1 MAFVLYG
8 DAKATLTTDEKEQY
22 LLNFQIEKGSTLA
35 EVDIGEPFFRLLEK
49 FFDKMGPWQIFI
61 LCVLLIGSYMGK
73 NYLSHKSED
82 NNKQKDR
89 QLISDTIEGYKEI
102 VKIAFNAGKEG
113 RTAILKHVSN
123 INKANI
129 GVKEYSTADIEKVK
143 RRRTKAKAISNT
155 NIVQVSVEEIDT
167 TNKDDLKVIL
177 REKETGDRYKA
188 SFDLNFDDED
198 DDNSELMDLIW
209 NSARYNDRYFWA
221 EILFITRREKL
232 EKATILNIAESEED
246 LNDSSDSE
254 DI

>member
-1 MAFVLYG
+1 
-8 DAKATLTTDEKEQY
+8 
-22 LLNFQIEKGSTLA
+22 
-35 EVDIGEPFFRLLEK
+35 
-49 FFDKMGPWQIFI
+49 
-61 LCVLLIGSYMGK
+61 MGK